1 MKYLFYLI
9 FILEM
14 GFASNIANIFA
25 EKIKNIYEPKPLYNI
40 LGAIG
45 FFIFFIISAVLSYD
59 AWINVEI
66 GSIILGLILLCIAFF
81 SLSFVQ

>member
-45 FFIFFIISAVLSYD
+45 FFIFLS
-59 AWINVEI
+59 
-66 GSIILGLILLCIAFF
+66 
-81 SLSFVQ
+81 